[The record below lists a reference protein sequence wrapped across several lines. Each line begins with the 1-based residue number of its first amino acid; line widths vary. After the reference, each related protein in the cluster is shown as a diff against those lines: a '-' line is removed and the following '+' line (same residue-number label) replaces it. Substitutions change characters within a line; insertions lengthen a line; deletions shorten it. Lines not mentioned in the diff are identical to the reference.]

1 MTNNSPQLNPQN
13 KLTALLA
20 LLLLL
25 LIANTA
31 VSFYNL
37 RRVIDNNNL
46 VARTHET
53 LAELHD
59 IVASV
64 QDIETAQRSYVITG
78 ETRYLEPYNAGI
90 LSVRKNLTSL
100 QNRDIVPNLR
110 ARLPGLEREIRERLS
125 TSQRIVDARRENDF
139 EAARRLV
146 QSGLGLREIN
156 NIRRTLAGMIQS
168 EDELLLARNIESR
181 ASARTALFTFGITS
195 ILSLA
200 LLGLAYTLVARDGI
214 RQRRLA
220 EDLKAVENYAQNIV
234 DTVREPLLILD
245 AALRVRSAN
254 RAFYQTF
261 HVAPEE
267 TEDRLIYEL
276 GNGQWDIPALRTL
289 LDELIPTSSVF
300 DDYEL
305 EHDFP
310 VIGRRVMLLNAR
322 QLRAGIDT
330 ELLVLAME
338 DVTERRRAERLLA
351 EIETYAQNIVDTMR
365 EPLLMLDTSLRVRSA
380 NRAFYQTFQVLPGET
395 EDQLIYELGNG
406 QWDIPA
412 LRTLL
417 EEIIPTS
424 SVFNDYELEHD
435 FPIIGRRVML
445 LNARQLRAGIDTEI
459 LVLAMEDVTEKRR
472 VHDLEVRF
480 TAELQESY
488 RRLQELEKLRDDL
501 TGMIIHD
508 LRTPLTS
515 VIAGMQTLELVG
527 DLNEDQREMMDI
539 AIEGGET
546 LLGMINDLLDVE
558 KMESGTMQLEYS
570 DLRAEGLVKGAI
582 GQVASLAESKDLK
595 LIQHIAPDLPFFSGD
610 ASKLTRT
617 LVNLLGNAIKFTPA
631 GGTIT
636 VETRRSE
643 DEKSIVFLVSD
654 TGEGIPEESFERI
667 FEKFGQ
673 VASRKAGRM
682 MSTGLG
688 LTFCKLAVEAHGGHI
703 GVEST
708 PGEGAMFCYAIPL
721 ATPTLNANALPLA

>member
-338 DVTERRRAERLLA
+338 DETERRRAERLLA

-380 NRAFYQTFQVLPGET
+380 NRAFYQTFEVLPGET

-527 DLNEDQREMMDI
+527 DLNEDQREMRGI

-673 VASRKAGRM
+673 VASRKSGRM